1 MHWESGRACVCRRD
15 SVSTKEKNRKQSGR
29 GAEKTE
35 PRAEAEQVKEEGVDD
50 EIVRE
55 FLLESNENLDR
66 LDRELVSLEK
76 EPSNRETLSSIFRTI
91 HTIKGTCG
99 FLGFGKLESVAH
111 AGENLLSLL
120 RDGAIGLTPE
130 RTTALLSLVDA
141 VRQML
146 GSIEAKGNEGE
157 RNDEGLVAR
166 LKRLQKDA
174 EGEAVEE
181 LGEVQEL
188 REVQKFKE
196 EAETEEKN
204 NAEGVESVLPEKSSV
219 QVEGTLREAS
229 SGQEEKKEEAG
240 GPPKQLG
247 KILVEM
253 GTVTPEDVAYGVQK
267 RLEGDGR
274 SIGEILLERGM
285 VKSQDLMAAVQ
296 VQQASKSAVSESSI
310 RVDVVLLDR
319 LMNLV
324 GELVLARNQIL
335 QHTQGVQ
342 DAGLVASGQ
351 RLNLITSE
359 LQEGVMKTR
368 MQPIGNIWSKFPRTV
383 RDVAMSCGKSVRIE
397 MEGKETELDKTII
410 EAIKDPLT
418 HQVRNSVYHGIETP
432 DKRVQAG
439 KTEDGLLLL
448 RAYHEGGQAEFE
460 PAGKRPGGSGPG
472 DRGYEFRAGAGG
484 ESGDVECDGAGA
496 GIADV
501 VGLPEVIFNSKF
513 SEP

>member
-1 MHWESGRACVCRRD
+1 MCICRRD
-15 SVSTKEKNRKQSGR
+15 CVSTREKNRKNGGR
-29 GAEKTE
+29 GVAKPGTS
-35 PRAEAEQVKEEGVDD
+35 AEAEHKKEEGVDD

-66 LDRELVSLEK
+66 LDRELVNLEK
-76 EPSNRETLSSIFRTI
+76 DPKDRETLSSIFRTI

-120 RDGAIGLTPE
+120 RDGVIELTPA

-146 GSIEAKGNEGE
+146 GSIEATGNEGE
-157 RNDEGLVAR
+157 RNDEGLVGT
-166 LKRLQKDA
+166 LKSLQKME
-174 EGEAVEE
+174 EGQEAKEVKETSEPLAIEE
-181 LGEVQEL
+181 VVKTET
-188 REVQKFKE
+188 
-196 EAETEEKN
+196 AET
-204 NAEGVESVLPEKSSV
+204 AV
-219 QVEGTLREAS
+219 
-229 SGQEEKKEEAG
+229 KKAEEAG

-253 GTVTPEDVAYGVQK
+253 GTVTPEDVAYAVQK
-267 RLEGDGR
+267 QLEGDGR

-296 VQQASKSAVSESSI
+296 VQQAAKSVVSDSSI

-342 DAGLVASGQ
+342 DAVLMASGQ

-418 HQVRNSVYHGIETP
+418 HLVRNSVDHGIETP
-432 DKRVQAG
+432 DKRVRAG
-439 KTEDGLLLL
+439 KTEEGLLLL

-460 PAGKRPGGSGPG
+460 PAGKHTGWSGPG
-472 DRGYEFRAGAGG
+472 DRGDEFCPGTGG
-484 ESGDVECDGAGA
+484 EPGDAECDGAGA
-496 GIADV
+496 GIANTA
-501 VGLPEVIFNSKF
+501 GFPEVNQNTQFAKD
-513 SEP
+513 

>member
-1 MHWESGRACVCRRD
+1 MS
-15 SVSTKEKNRKQSGR
+15 
-29 GAEKTE
+29 
-35 PRAEAEQVKEEGVDD
+35 D

-66 LDRELVSLEK
+66 LDRELVILEK
-76 EPSNRETLSSIFRTI
+76 DPGNRETLSSIFRTI

-99 FLGFGKLESVAH
+99 FLAFGKLESVAH
-111 AGENLLSLL
+111 AGESLLSLL
-120 RDGAIGLTPE
+120 RDGTIEMTPE

-146 GSIEAKGNEGE
+146 GSIERNGNEGE
-157 RNDEGLVAR
+157 RNDGELVET
-166 LKRLQKDA
+166 LKRLQKDDDKS
-174 EGEAVEE
+174 GEA
-181 LGEVQEL
+181 
-188 REVQKFKE
+188 REVPEADKKEAKKEINAENAEHAESAEKNE
-196 EAETEEKN
+196 EA
-204 NAEGVESVLPEKSSV
+204 P
-219 QVEGTLREAS
+219 
-229 SGQEEKKEEAG
+229 

-253 GTVTPEDVAYGVQK
+253 GTVTPEDVAYAVQ
-267 RLEGDGR
+267 RQLEGDKR
-274 SIGEILLERGM
+274 SLGEILVERGA

-296 VQQASKSAVSESSI
+296 VQQAAKSLVSESSI

-335 QHTQGVQ
+335 QHTQSVQ

-383 RDVAMSCGKSVRIE
+383 RDVAMSCGKEVRIE

-418 HQVRNSVYHGIETP
+418 HLVRNSVDHGIETP
-432 DKRVQAG
+432 DKRVAAG
-439 KTEDGLLLL
+439 KNPEGLLHM
-448 RAYHEGGQAEFE
+448 RAYHEGGQVEFE
-460 PAGKRPGGSGPG
+460 PTGKQPGGSGPG
-472 DRGYEFRAGAGG
+472 DRGEQFRAGTDC
-484 ESGDVECDGAGA
+484 ESGDAECDGAGA

-501 VGLPEVIFNSKF
+501 AGF
-513 SEP
+513 SEVNQRHNLRCAELVAGVRLFASGGQA

>member
-1 MHWESGRACVCRRD
+1 MLEGQVHGESGRTCVYRRD
-15 SVSTKEKNRKQSGR
+15 RVGTREKNRKHGGR
-29 GAEKTE
+29 GVEK
-35 PRAEAEQVKEEGVDD
+35 PRPSAEAEQVKEAGVDD

-66 LDRELVSLEK
+66 LDRELVNLEK
-76 EPSNRETLSSIFRTI
+76 YPGDRDTLSSIFRTI

-99 FLGFGKLESVAH
+99 FLGFGKLEGVAH

-130 RTTALLSLVDA
+130 RATALLSLVDA

-146 GSIEAKGNEGE
+146 GSIEARGNEGE
-157 RNDEGLVAR
+157 RNDEGLVET
-166 LKRLQKDA
+166 LKRLQKDG
-174 EGEAVEE
+174 EGQEAKEVREVKEVEE
-181 LGEVQEL
+181 KSGIVAEAGKLNTEPAEKA
-188 REVQKFKE
+188 EIPEKTE
-196 EAETEEKN
+196 EA
-204 NAEGVESVLPEKSSV
+204 P
-219 QVEGTLREAS
+219 
-229 SGQEEKKEEAG
+229 

-253 GTVTPEDVAYGVQK
+253 GTVTPEDVAYAVQK
-267 RLEGDGR
+267 QLEGDGR

-285 VKSQDLMAAVQ
+285 VKSQDLIAAVQ
-296 VQQASKSAVSESSI
+296 VQQASKSAVNDSSI
-310 RVDVVLLDR
+310 RVDVALLDR

-335 QHTQGVQ
+335 QHTQGAQ
-342 DAGLVASGQ
+342 DAGLAASGQ

-383 RDVAMSCGKSVRIE
+383 RDVAMTCGKSVRIE

-418 HQVRNSVYHGIETP
+418 HLVRNSVDHGIETP

-439 KTEDGLLLL
+439 KSEEGLLLL
-448 RAYHEGGQAEFE
+448 RAYHEGGQVEFE
-460 PAGKRPGGSGPG
+460 PAREQPGGSRPG
-472 DRGYEFRAGAGG
+472 DGGKQFCAGTDSK
-484 ESGDVECDGAGA
+484 SGDAECYSAGA
-496 GIADV
+496 GIAHV
-501 VGLPEVIFNSKF
+501 AGF
-513 SEP
+513 SEVN

>member
-1 MHWESGRACVCRRD
+1 
-15 SVSTKEKNRKQSGR
+15 VSTKEKKRKSSGP
-29 GAEKTE
+29 GTEKAAAR
-35 PRAEAEQVKEEGVDD
+35 PEAEQVKEEGMSD

-55 FLLESNENLDR
+55 FLLESSENLDR
-66 LDRELVSLEK
+66 LDRELVILEK
-76 EPSNRETLSSIFRTI
+76 DPGNRETLSSIFRTI

-99 FLGFGKLESVAH
+99 FLAFGKLESVAH
-111 AGENLLSLL
+111 AGESLLSLL
-120 RDGAIGLTPE
+120 RDGAIELTPE

-146 GSIEAKGNEGE
+146 GSIETSGNEGE
-157 RNDEGLVAR
+157 RNDAELVET
-166 LKRLQKDA
+166 LKRLQKDDDKNGETVEA
-174 EGEAVEE
+174 PQEAKRELEKEGEKKV
-181 LGEVQEL
+181 
-188 REVQKFKE
+188 
-196 EAETEEKN
+196 
-204 NAEGVESVLPEKSSV
+204 NAEGAEKS
-219 QVEGTLREAS
+219 
-229 SGQEEKKEEAG
+229 EEAP

-253 GTVTPEDVAYGVQK
+253 GTVTPEDVAYAVQ
-267 RLEGDGR
+267 RQLEGDKR
-274 SIGEILLERGM
+274 SIGEILVERGM
-285 VKSQDLMAAVQ
+285 LKSQDLMAAVQ
-296 VQQASKSAVSESSI
+296 VQQAAKSLVNESSI

-335 QHTQGVQ
+335 QHTQNVQ
-342 DAGLVASGQ
+342 DAALLASGQ

-383 RDVAMSCGKSVRIE
+383 RDVAMSCGKEVRIE

-418 HQVRNSVYHGIETP
+418 HLVRNSVDHGIETP
-432 DKRVQAG
+432 EKRVPAG
-439 KTEDGLLLL
+439 KSPEGLLHL
-448 RAYHEGGQAEFE
+448 RAYHEGGQVEFE
-460 PAGKRPGGSGPG
+460 PAGKWPGGSGPG

-496 GIADV
+496 GIANV